1 MVAPENVME
10 NIYFITFSH
19 FLISPSTY
27 VIKNENFRQN
37 FLILL
42 TMVVA
47 RGHQPPTTVVGHQRL
62 GSLVQSGGWV
72 TNSGSDD
79 SVDKFWMK
87 QKIV

>member
-1 MVAPENVME
+1 
-10 NIYFITFSH
+10 
-19 FLISPSTY
+19 
-27 VIKNENFRQN
+27 
-37 FLILL
+37 
-42 TMVVA
+42 MVVA
-47 RGHQPPTTVVGHQRL
+47 GGHQPPTTVVGHQRL